1 MDELVDDTIVEDVQ
15 LLDNAQS
22 ELNLLSEQSVEDE
35 TNPYVVFILVLIVI
49 ALIIRNKMTNNAAP
63 ADPQN
68 STAKSK
74 DSTPGPNTSPI
85 TARKDSTHD
94 NTSVT
99 REDMLNARLARF
111 GIGMIPE
118 NSNLHFLCGRNKC
131 ASCCALSLVHLPMT
145 FWMVKFLLCAAVIQA
160 FIFVRSYARKRQFP
174 DWLQGTWCITD
185 TRNNDVADSGNA
197 SVDKFFD

>member
-118 NSNLHFLCGRNKC
+118 NSNL
-131 ASCCALSLVHLPMT
+131 
-145 FWMVKFLLCAAVIQA
+145 A
-160 FIFVRSYARKRQFP
+160 FFV
-174 DWLQGTWCITD
+174 WT
-185 TRNNDVADSGNA
+185 
-197 SVDKFFD
+197 